1 MKHGRTNTQLY
12 IVWEGIKDRCL
23 NTRDRAYP
31 DYGGRGIDICDE
43 WRNSFVAFATW
54 AYENGYVEEK
64 LPSGRNRLMID
75 RIDND
80 KGYHPSNCRWATAKE
95 QNNNR
100 RSNHRVTINGVTK
113 TLAEW
118 TEYANLKPSTLKQR
132 LYRGWNLEDLLLP
145 ANERRNNGNSV
156 YT

>member
-1 MKHGRTNTQLY
+1 
-12 IVWEGIKDRCL
+12 VWEGIKDRCL

-54 AYENGYVEEK
+54 AYENRYVEEK

-118 TEYANLKPSTLKQR
+118 TEYAHLKPSTLKQR
-132 LYRGWNLEDLLLP
+132 LYRGWKLEDLLLP